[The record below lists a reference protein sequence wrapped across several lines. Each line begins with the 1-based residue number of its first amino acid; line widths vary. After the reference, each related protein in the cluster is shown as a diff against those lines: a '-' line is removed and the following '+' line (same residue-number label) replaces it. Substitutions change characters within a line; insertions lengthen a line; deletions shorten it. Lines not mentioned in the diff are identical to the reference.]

1 MKSKRVFWVI
11 AILLLLTVVLLY
23 VERRWKQDE
32 EIPLWSMVPESAA
45 LVFETTELPANW
57 EKLRGSQ
64 LWKNLQSIEAYRA
77 MEEQMILM
85 DSLTNTQQFF
95 AGKQLLIGAHVI
107 SKDKFDFTYFFR
119 LDNTKERNALTQAL
133 KRFQE
138 EENIKSESRM
148 FNGFRI
154 SELTDKSSGS
164 QFSYLVHRDI
174 FVGSFTPF
182 LIEDVV
188 RNIETEFGEYS
199 FLHHNASTEEVPKMA
214 NDEGN
219 LYLNMSKL
227 PLLLSVFTTNE
238 FLPYLQPLAHLSNTV
253 FLDVNLTDNQLL
265 FNGFSKTERKA
276 VETNAAQ
283 NQEPPVWLSTF
294 DEEQPQAIDL
304 YQYVPERTAV
314 LYHFGIQGGADWLQK
329 LYRQQE
335 LADQKLVKQTQRYR
349 KNLSELYD
357 VRLQD
362 LLGWFEGEIG
372 LMVLE
377 SIDTKLPDK
386 ILLMETNDT
395 TQASSKLRQ
404 LETKLSREVEGISY
418 SEQFAGYQIGEISYK
433 EFPASVLGP
442 IALGF
447 EQCFYMI
454 TDRYVIFA
462 NSIRALKRL
471 IADREA
477 ENTWD
482 KSIQEVRFLES
493 ALDES
498 NVSVFVNT
506 SRCWDLLREHL
517 TPKWK
522 KFANQHADVL
532 KSFDHL
538 AVQFS
543 RTEDDFYTSMAIS
556 YEPLSS
562 SENKSEQFRDVSR
575 LFVDYPLQTKPFV
588 VRDHTD
594 QTLEVLFQDEKNQLY
609 LAEPDGEILWKD
621 SLHNAIV
628 GEVYQIDYFNNGK
641 LQYLFATDS
650 AIQVIDRTGAYV
662 SGYPSYM
669 PEGVRVRHLSLI
681 DYDNSKNYRFL
692 VSDTEGKLWMFNKD
706 RESLEGWNPNAT
718 VNAPVATAPFHVR
731 VGNKD
736 FIIAIQQD
744 GTIYS
749 LNRRGQPYA
758 GFPINLDKPIQ
769 SVAYTDLGSTP
780 ANTVLT
786 TVSLHGEIIAFNLQ
800 GNITKREQLYRP
812 STQTRFQ
819 LSIDA
824 LGKTFI
830 IARQD
835 ERLFGV
841 LDHEGKLMFEKNYM
855 SPAAMTSDMLE
866 VQYYDFGAGNEI
878 YAVTD
883 KVQEFTYLFNRQG
896 TLIKDRPIE
905 SRYPVGILFYDNEDR
920 FQVYRNFENEF
931 SVLSFFR

>member
-1 MKSKRVFWVI
+1 MKNKRVFWVI
-11 AILLLLTVVLLY
+11 AILLLLTVVLFY
-23 VERRWKQDE
+23 VERRWKQEE
-32 EIPLWSMVPESAA
+32 EIPLWAMVPESAA
-45 LVFETTELPANW
+45 LVYETAELPATW
-57 EKLRGSQ
+57 EKLQSSQ
-64 LWKNLQSIEAYRA
+64 LWKNLQGIEAYQS
-77 MEEQMILM
+77 MEGHMELM
-85 DSLTNTQQFF
+85 DSLANIKQFF
-95 AGKQLLIGAHVI
+95 TGKQLLIGTHVI
-107 SKDKFDFTYFFR
+107 SKDNFDFTYFFR
-119 LDNTKERNALTQAL
+119 LDNAREHNGLSQAL

-138 EENIKSESRM
+138 KENIKSESRM

-154 SELTDKSSGS
+154 SELTDENSGR

-188 RNIETEFGEYS
+188 RNIETEFQEHS
-199 FLHHNASTEEVPKMA
+199 FLYHNASRDEVPKLA

-219 LYLNMSKL
+219 LYLNMAKL

-238 FLPYLQPLAHLSNTV
+238 FLPYLQPLAQLSETV
-253 FLDVNLTDNQLL
+253 FLDVNLTDNQIL
-265 FNGFSKTERKA
+265 FNGFSK
-276 VETNAAQ
+276 VEQKEAEAGSVQ
-283 NQEPPVWLSTF
+283 DQETPVWLSTF
-294 DEEQPQAIDL
+294 EEEQPQAINL

-314 LYHFGIQGGADWLQK
+314 LYHFAAQNGEGWLQK

-335 LADQKLVKQTQRYR
+335 QANEKLVKQTQRYR

-357 VRLQD
+357 VRLQN
-362 LLGWFEGEIG
+362 LLSWFEGEMG

-377 SIDTKLPDK
+377 SIDTKMPDK
-386 ILLMETNDT
+386 ILLLETKDT
-395 TQASSKLRQ
+395 AKASISLRQ

-433 EFPASVLGP
+433 EFPAAMLGP

-447 EQCFYMI
+447 DQCFYML

-506 SRCWDLLREHL
+506 SRCWSLLREHL
-517 TPKWK
+517 SSKWK
-522 KFANQHADVL
+522 QFANTHADVL
-532 KSFDHL
+532 KNFDHL
-538 AVQFS
+538 AIQFS
-543 RTEDDFYTSMAIS
+543 KADEDFYTSFAIS

-562 SENKSEQFRDVSR
+562 SEGESEQFSDVSR

-594 QTLEVLFQDEKNQLY
+594 QTLEVLFQDQKNQLY
-609 LAEPDGEILWKD
+609 LAETDGEILWKD
-621 SLHNAIV
+621 SLQNAII
-628 GEVYQIDYFNNGK
+628 GEVYQIDYFKNGN

-650 AIQVIDRTGAYV
+650 AIHLIDRTGAYV

-669 PEGVRVRHLSLI
+669 PEDVRIRYLSLI

-692 VSDTEGKLWMFNKD
+692 VSDTAGRLWMFNKD

-718 VNAPVATAPFHVR
+718 VNAALATAPFHVR

-744 GTIYS
+744 GSIYS

-769 SVAYTDLGSTP
+769 SVAYTDLGSNPT
-780 ANTVLT
+780 NTVLT
-786 TVSLHGEIIAFNLQ
+786 TVSLHGEIISFNLQ

-841 LDHEGKLMFEKNYM
+841 LNYEGKLMFEKNYM

-883 KVQEFTYLFNRQG
+883 EVQEFTYLFNRQG

-905 SRYPVGILFYDNEDR
+905 SRYPVGILFYDNDDQ
-920 FQVYRNFENEF
+920 FHVYRNFENEF
-931 SVLSFFR
+931 SILSFSR